1 MTNDFWG
8 LLYSYVYAT
17 SLLLLSELLVR
28 KFGWKQFVTR
38 KLVHIGAGMWVWG
51 ILYFFDNWY
60 WGVVPFATFIVLN
73 FIMYKFKI
81 LQGVD
86 EEDSSPGTVYF
97 ALSITILFLLF
108 WRTGAERDSVPIAVA
123 GVMAM
128 TWGDGLAS
136 LIGRRWGRH
145 FYMFFNH
152 RRSYEGSLAMFLGAF
167 VSVFLT
173 LIYLPGSAL
182 SPASTVMLLQTA
194 MWAALG
200 SAVVGTLAEAVA
212 PAGTDNISVPL
223 LVGALLWI
231 LLV

>member
-1 MTNDFWG
+1 MTNDLWG
-8 LLYSYVYAT
+8 LFYSYAYAT
-17 SLLLLSELLVR
+17 GLLLLSELLVR

-51 ILYFFDNWY
+51 ILYFFDHWY

-86 EEDSSPGTVYF
+86 DEDSSPGTVYF
-97 ALSITILFLLF
+97 AISITILFLLF
-108 WRTGAERDSVPIAVA
+108 WRTGGGWDLAPIAVA

-128 TWGDGLAS
+128 AWGDGLAS
-136 LIGRRWGRH
+136 LAGKRWGRH

-152 RRSYEGSLAMFLGAF
+152 RRSYEGSAAMFLGTF
-167 VSVFLT
+167 ISVFLT
-173 LIYLPGSAL
+173 LMYLPASAL
-182 SPASTVMLLQTA
+182 SPLSTTLAPQTA
-194 MWAALG
+194 ILFALF
-200 SAVVGTLAEAVA
+200 SAVIGSVAEALS
-212 PAGTDNISVPL
+212 PAGTDNLSVPL

>member
-1 MTNDFWG
+1 MANDLWG
-8 LLYSYVYAT
+8 LLYSYAYAT
-17 SLLLLSELLVR
+17 SLLLFSELLVR

-51 ILYFFDNWY
+51 ILYFFDHWY

-97 ALSITILFLLF
+97 AISITILFLLF
-108 WRTGAERDSVPIAVA
+108 WRTGIDWDYVPIAVA

-145 FYMFFNH
+145 FYIFFNH
-152 RRSYEGSLAMFLGAF
+152 RRSYEGSAAMFFGTF
-167 VSVFLT
+167 VSVALT
-173 LIYLPGSAL
+173 LLYLPGSVL
-182 SPASTVMLLQTA
+182 SPVSTALVTQTA
-194 MWAALG
+194 LLFAFL

-212 PAGTDNISVPL
+212 PAGTDNLSVPL

-231 LLV
+231 LQV